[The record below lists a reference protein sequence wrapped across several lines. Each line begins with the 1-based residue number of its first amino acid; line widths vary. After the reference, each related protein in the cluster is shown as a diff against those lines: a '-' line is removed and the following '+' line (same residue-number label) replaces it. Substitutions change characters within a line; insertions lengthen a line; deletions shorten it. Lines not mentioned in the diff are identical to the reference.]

1 MSRTTDDERRE
12 TQVNDMQQARRR
24 LGVCPVAELLPGSM
38 RRVEAPDA
46 EAVAVYNVD
55 GEFYAT
61 ADTCTHALASLAE
74 GDLEDGEV
82 SCPVHWAR
90 FDVRTGAA
98 LCFPATEDLATYPV
112 EIVDD
117 TVVVVL
123 DAAASG
129 PSAGSAA

>member
-1 MSRTTDDERRE
+1 VSTTPNDERRE
-12 TQVNDMQQARRR
+12 TKADDMQHTGRR
-24 LGVCPVAELLPGSM
+24 LAACPVAELLPGTM
-38 RRVEAPDA
+38 QRITTPDA
-46 EAVAVYNVD
+46 EPITVYNVD
-55 GEFYAT
+55 GELYAT

-112 EIVDD
+112 EVVDG
-117 TVVVVL
+117 TVTVLL
-123 DAAASG
+123 DAEASG
-129 PSAGSAA
+129 STAGSAT